1 MWGFDAL
8 VCPRGA
14 AVNGFDYC
22 TIISGHPTR
31 ILVGKP
37 YALKV
42 VIKRCTY
49 FFPGGAS
56 VDGHDDIF
64 TFGRNVSVGGIREMN
79 AGIIIARTGHF
90 DFSPGSSAIVCA
102 DQVSVVGT
110 DETGR
115 FIQKKHIVEV
125 SGRNS
130 ESDYIPGIS
139 AVGGF
144 YERSVG
150 SAGKSECGI
159 HKMDCRQWVWS
170 GLSLYLPA
178 HAGIRTFKNQSAAGG
193 SKTGSC
199 VNKEQ
204 ITYFVTLRQR
214 IQPLPLSKSKN
225 GQQSD

>member
-1 MWGFDAL
+1 M

-64 TFGRNVSVGGIREMN
+64 TFGRDVPIGGIGKMY
-79 AGIIIARTGHF
+79 GCIIIARTGHF
-90 DFSPGSSAIVCA
+90 DFCPGSSAIVCSY
-102 DQVSVVGT
+102 QVAIVGAN
-110 DETGR
+110 ETGS
-115 FIQKKHIVEV
+115 FVQEKHIVEV
-125 SGRNS
+125 FGRNS

-139 AVGGF
+139 AIGGF
-144 YERSVG
+144 YECSVRST
-150 SAGKSECGI
+150 GKSECGI
-159 HKMDCRQWVWS
+159 HKMDCRQ
-170 GLSLYLPA
+170 
-178 HAGIRTFKNQSAAGG
+178 
-193 SKTGSC
+193 
-199 VNKEQ
+199 
-204 ITYFVTLRQR
+204 
-214 IQPLPLSKSKN
+214 
-225 GQQSD
+225 